1 MAIVGELLMRLDGV
15 FDQRAAERIAE
26 ALSCIGPGGAL
37 RIDLSQIREFHD
49 AGVAVLART
58 LTASGRRVRVVLR
71 GLRQH
76 QVRILG
82 YLGVDVEAL
91 EAWPAGAGA

>member
-1 MAIVGELLMRLDGV
+1 MPIVGEILVQLDGV
-15 FDQRAAERIAE
+15 FDLRAAERIAE
-26 ALSCIGPGGAL
+26 VLSCVGPGGAL

-58 LTASGRRVRVVLR
+58 LKASGRQVHVVLS

-76 QVRILG
+76 QARILG

-91 EAWPAGAGA
+91 EALPAGSPG

>member
-1 MAIVGELLMRLDGV
+1 MNVVGELLLKLDGV

-26 ALSCIGPGGAL
+26 ALACVGPGGAL
-37 RIDLSQIREFHD
+37 RVDLSQIREFHD
-49 AGVAVLART
+49 AGLAALARS
-58 LTASGRRVRVVLR
+58 LSASGRAVRVVVR

-82 YLGVDVEAL
+82 YLGVDLDAL
-91 EAWPAGAGA
+91 EALPMGAPA